1 MVKFIARIYIP
12 TMETN
17 LKKKIGMR
25 VKAARMQRGMTQP
38 QLAEIIG
45 KGFETI
51 SNIERGKTAP
61 NFNTLLDISEA
72 VGIPMREFFDDIES
86 EEPTSE
92 ERRELMV
99 QAQILADQMDTA
111 TLNLWLK
118 LGTVMQKDA
127 QNDE

>member
-99 QAQILADQMDTA
+99 QAQILADQLDTA

-118 LGTVMQKDA
+118 LGTVMLEDA
-127 QNDE
+127 QKTD